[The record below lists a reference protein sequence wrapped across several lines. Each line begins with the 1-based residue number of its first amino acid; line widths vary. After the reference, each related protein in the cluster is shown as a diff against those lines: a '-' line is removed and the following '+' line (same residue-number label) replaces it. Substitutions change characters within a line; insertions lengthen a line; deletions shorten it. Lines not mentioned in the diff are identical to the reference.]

1 MDETSHADTPSR
13 YFLTRQGIGD
23 QSDEIRT
30 FVNRNA
36 RRLFM
41 QNPVFGLGAT
51 GYSHWARKTYG
62 YTGLSMN
69 VHGEINRVPVEGGI
83 LGIVVGLL
91 YFYFLMMKTV
101 RYNFNGWSFRT
112 TSRQRTTLYL
122 AMFMLTYLYSE
133 ALDTT
138 MLMLILLVGFVSAGL
153 TFEQS
158 RRPFMDR
165 ARQRADIL
173 DGARKRLLV
182 QPADPKNTG
191 LARG

>member
-1 MDETSHADTPSR
+1 
-13 YFLTRQGIGD
+13 
-23 QSDEIRT
+23 
-30 FVNRNA
+30 
-36 RRLFM
+36 
-41 QNPVFGLGAT
+41 
-51 GYSHWARKTYG
+51 
-62 YTGLSMN
+62 
-69 VHGEINRVPVEGGI
+69 
-83 LGIVVGLL
+83 
-91 YFYFLMMKTV
+91 
-101 RYNFNGWSFRT
+101 
-112 TSRQRTTLYL
+112 
-122 AMFMLTYLYSE
+122 MFMLTYLYSE